1 MQPTLRTSQQSQTKL
16 MGSFKR
22 FWLVLMGLLLA
33 ALMQMMSLTAQASA
47 TANSHLAQTKTSVL
61 PIFDAHLHYGGEDSQ
76 AFSSQQVLQIFER
89 NRISHALI
97 SSTPNDGTEALYRA
111 APDKIV
117 PFLAFYESLAEK
129 GRWGDNWAV
138 IERIERQLKSG
149 IYRGIGEFHLFK
161 EHQKSPVL
169 RKVVEIAAER
179 NLMLQVHSD
188 AEIIGEIFSI
198 NPKAVVL
205 WAHLGTQPEPAFL
218 ADMLNRYPQGLYIDT
233 TVRDALFVDDAGRL
247 KPEWHALFVAHS
259 QRFLVGVDTYSVN
272 RWHNFDTVVSNIRAW
287 LGQLPDDVARRLA
300 HENAEAL
307 FLKK

>member
-1 MQPTLRTSQQSQTKL
+1 MQNRQRYGAKSNVPLSRQFKSFWHGWGL
-16 MGSFKR
+16 MLAVFIQ
-22 FWLVLMGLLLA
+22 VL
-33 ALMQMMSLTAQASA
+33 ALQAQANPIINPFA
-47 TANSHLAQTKTSVL
+47 AQKETAVL

-76 AFSSQQVLQIFER
+76 VFSPQQVLHIFER
-89 NRISHALI
+89 NHITHALI

-129 GRWGDNWAV
+129 GRWGDNWSV

-179 NLMLQVHSD
+179 NLMLQVHAD

-218 ADMLNRYPQGLYIDT
+218 EDMLNRYPQGLYIDT
-233 TVRDALFVDDAGRL
+233 TVRDALFVDAAGRL

-272 RWHNFDTVVSNIRAW
+272 RWHNFDSVVAHMRAW
-287 LGQLPDDVARRLA
+287 LNQLPPDVAKRLA
-300 HENAEAL
+300 HQNAEML